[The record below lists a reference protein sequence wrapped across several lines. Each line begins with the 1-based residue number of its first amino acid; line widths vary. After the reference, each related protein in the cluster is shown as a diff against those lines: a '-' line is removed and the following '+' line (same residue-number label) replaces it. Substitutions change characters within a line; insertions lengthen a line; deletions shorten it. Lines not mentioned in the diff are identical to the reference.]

1 MSPGHGNSA
10 WAATIRGEILGG
22 KTTSAPAAHA
32 IAAELPDIQKRSVA
46 AGTQKFPDVAHSLTK
61 ADIVA
66 KLMFNASNIDV
77 ADRPAYFQL
86 VSLNVASLLARLN
99 LETAVGRACWCVWAG
114 VWREATTRQ
123 AHACKAERQSQAPAQ
138 AC

>member
-10 WAATIRGEILGG
+10 WAATIRGEVLGG

-32 IAAELPDIQKRSVA
+32 IAAELPDI
-46 AGTQKFPDVAHSLTK
+46 
-61 ADIVA
+61 VA
-66 KLMFNASNIDV
+66 KLMFNASGIDV

-99 LETAVGRACWCVWAG
+99 IETAVGRASGRVALSPSG
-114 VWREATTRQ
+114 
-123 AHACKAERQSQAPAQ
+123 
-138 AC
+138 

>member
-22 KTTSAPAAHA
+22 GETTSAPAAHA

-66 KLMFNASNIDV
+66 KLMLNASNIDV

-86 VSLNVASLLARLN
+86 VSLNIASLLARLN
-99 LETAVGRACWCVWAG
+99 LETAVGRASGRVALSPSG
-114 VWREATTRQ
+114 
-123 AHACKAERQSQAPAQ
+123 
-138 AC
+138 

>member
-1 MSPGHGNSA
+1 MAEKIFSQAGGLPRVKLSHAPAGPNA
-10 WAATIRGEILGG
+10 FKRMNG
-22 KTTSAPAAHA
+22 KT
-32 IAAELPDIQKRSVA
+32 
-46 AGTQKFPDVAHSLTK
+46 LTK

-99 LETAVGRACWCVWAG
+99 LETAVGRASGRVALSPSG
-114 VWREATTRQ
+114 
-123 AHACKAERQSQAPAQ
+123 
-138 AC
+138 

>member
-32 IAAELPDIQKRSVA
+32 ITAELPDIQKRSVA

-66 KLMFNASNIDV
+66 KLMFNASGIDIGQ
-77 ADRPAYFQL
+77 P
-86 VSLNVASLLARLN
+86 N
-99 LETAVGRACWCVWAG
+99 GRATLRQQSGCRKAQTCCRCCAG
-114 VWREATTRQ
+114 DQRNFSIEI
-123 AHACKAERQSQAPAQ
+123 HGKPCAPFPKKRPR
-138 AC
+138 